1 MSLEM
6 AAGTDQLP
14 FVPVPVATRQRLA
27 WWRLRRD
34 RSALGGL
41 TVVLLLI
48 GAAVMAP
55 WVAPY
60 DPNTPEVVNKFASPS
75 WLHLFGTDELGRDV
89 FSRLLHGARVSVF
102 TTLVATLG
110 IAVIGM
116 VVGTLAGYLGG
127 VTDLVIGRVVDVFL
141 AFPGFLLALAI
152 TAVLGPGTSHLL
164 LAVVLVWWAGYARLV
179 RAAVL
184 RERGMP
190 YVEAAR
196 AAGSPEWR
204 VLARHI
210 VPNIIGPVIVLSTLQ
225 LGGVLLALTSLSF
238 LGLGV
243 QPPTA
248 EWGAMLTEG
257 RAYLG
262 SAPHLML
269 APGACVFLMVMGCNL
284 LGDGLRDVLDPRT
297 PR

>member
-1 MSLEM
+1 MSPEL
-6 AAGTDQLP
+6 AAATDQLP
-14 FVPVPVATRQRLA
+14 SVPVPGSTRQRPA

-41 TVVLLLI
+41 IVVLLLV
-48 GAAVMAP
+48 GAAVVAP

-60 DPNTPEVVNKFASPS
+60 DPNTPEVANKFARPS
-75 WLHLFGTDELGRDV
+75 WQHVLGTDELGRDML
-89 FSRLLHGARVSVF
+89 SRLLHGARVSVF
-102 TTLVATLG
+102 TTLVATLA
-110 IAVIGM
+110 IATIG
-116 VVGTLAGYLGG
+116 VALGTLAGYLGG
-127 VTDLVIGRVVDVFL
+127 LTDLVIGRVVDVFL

-152 TAVLGPGTSHLL
+152 IAVMGPGMSHLL
-164 LAVVLVWWAGYARLV
+164 LAVILVWWAGYARLV

-184 RERGMP
+184 RERERS

-204 VLARHI
+204 VVGRHI
-210 VPNIIGPVIVLSTLQ
+210 MPNVLGPVIVLSTLEI
-225 LGGVLLALTSLSF
+225 GGVLLALTSLSF

-262 SAPHLML
+262 SAPHVML
-269 APGACVFLMVMGCNL
+269 APGACVFLMVLGCNL
-284 LGDGLRDVLDPRT
+284 LGDGLRDVLDPRS
-297 PR
+297 R

>member
-1 MSLEM
+1 MSLEL
-6 AAGTDQLP
+6 AAATDQLP
-14 FVPVPVATRQRLA
+14 FVPLPVSTRQRLA
-27 WWRLRRD
+27 WWRVRRD

-41 TVVLLLI
+41 LVVLLLV
-48 GAAVMAP
+48 GAAVIAP

-60 DPNTPEVVNKFASPS
+60 DPNAPEVVNKFASPS
-75 WLHLFGTDELGRDV
+75 WRHLLGTDELGRDV
-89 FSRLLHGARVSVF
+89 LSRLLHGARVSVF
-102 TTLVATLG
+102 TTLVATLA
-110 IAVIGM
+110 IAAIGM
-116 VVGTLAGYLGG
+116 VLGTLAGYLGG

-184 RERGMP
+184 QERGRP

-196 AAGSPEWR
+196 AVGSPAWR
-204 VLARHI
+204 VLVRHI
-210 VPNIIGPVIVLSTLQ
+210 VPNVIGPVIVLSTLQ
-225 LGGVLLALTSLSF
+225 LGAVLLALTSLSF

-248 EWGAMLTEG
+248 EWGAMLTGG